1 MYSNIHINSA
11 VRFLP
16 FNSLCFVDAKQ
27 TYNPGDTW
35 NFNKTI
41 WSLCHLVHPSRANNG
56 RNCWNDSADRLHC
69 IESVYAT
76 LAALKYYLQLPSK
89 KGVLPR
95 YRELWR
101 FGWPVILMQT
111 AESGIAFT
119 ISFF

>member
-41 WSLCHLVHPSRANNG
+41 WSLCHLVRPSRANNR

-69 IESVYAT
+69 NRER
-76 LAALKYYLQLPSK
+76 LCNL
-89 KGVLPR
+89 GRFEVLSA
-95 YRELWR
+95 
-101 FGWPVILMQT
+101 ITQ
-111 AESGIAFT
+111 
-119 ISFF
+119 